1 MLEVLVL
8 VFVFSYWSE
17 DLYPDGK
24 TAGTNEQKSNS
35 EIVLSTFNISTG
47 LSDPI
52 SKTKLELA
60 FIKNTLKSILELS
73 LVRTS
78 KKDINLP
85 FAHGNFYYSNPT
97 INAP

>member
-17 DLYPDGK
+17 DLHLESK
-24 TAGTNEQKSNS
+24 TAGPNEQKPNS
-35 EIVLSTFNISTG
+35 EIVLSTFSTSTG

-52 SKTKLELA
+52 STKLKLVFIIQNTFQSVLA
-60 FIKNTLKSILELS
+60 LS

-85 FAHGNFYYSNPT
+85 PAHGNFYYSNPT